1 MGASFLPFGI
11 RLEMVP
17 LYALRVVALYAVA
30 TATFDCLHFALHR
43 FLRSGSPVLRVL
55 GGLHQRHH
63 EFLGTDLRFDA
74 SRATAN
80 FVYHRIP
87 EFLTQVAIILLASLL
102 VDPVTVGATL
112 ILVTVLFLETTRQ
125 RGRDSNHVAFD
136 VLPVLRSGLFV
147 GPVYHSLHHIHP
159 DSYMSSFTTFFDRI
173 AGTGCQIR
181 GRRFVLSGA
190 SGSFGAPFKEMLE
203 REGASVVTPI
213 KFGVDYT
220 YDDYEKLD
228 PIFREADVLVLCHG
242 AKGAQAMQANCDSFL
257 AMIERFSA
265 QHQGGRFPVEVW
277 AVGSE
282 IECHPAWGNPEL
294 QVYLE
299 SKRAFARRA
308 RWYFHH
314 GSFVYRHIVPSAFT
328 SPMGPGLI
336 SGRTAAAIAM
346 FFIKRGFHYVPV
358 TYSGIALVNYFK
370 FLFRIHATPPSR
382 AGELPA
388 EEGGASPL
396 A

>member
-1 MGASFLPFGI
+1 MGASFLPFGL
-11 RLEMVP
+11 RLEQLP
-17 LYALRVVALYAVA
+17 LYVVRVVLLYAFA
-30 TATFDCLHFALHR
+30 TAAFDCLHFALHR
-43 FLRSGSPVLRVL
+43 SLRARSSVLRFL
-55 GGLHQRHH
+55 GGLHQHH
-63 EFLGTDLRFDA
+63 HDFLDTELRFHDA
-74 SRATAN
+74 KVVAN

-87 EFLTQVAIILLASLL
+87 EFFTQVVLIGLASF
-102 VDPVTVGATL
+102 VIDRITVGATL
-112 ILVTVLFLETTRQ
+112 ILVTLLFLETTRR

-136 VLPVLRSGLFV
+136 TLPVLRSGLFV
-147 GPVYHSLHHIHP
+147 GPVYHALHHIHP

-173 AGTGCQIR
+173 AGTGCQMK
-181 GRRFVLSGA
+181 GRRFVMSGA
-190 SGSFGAPFKEMLE
+190 SGSFGAPLKEMLE

-220 YDDYEKLD
+220 YDDYDRLD

-257 AMIERFSA
+257 EMIERFRA
-265 QHQGGRFPVEVW
+265 LHRDDRFPVEVW

-314 GSFVYRHIVPSAFT
+314 GSFIYRHIVPSAFT

-346 FFIKRGFHYVPV
+346 FFLRRGFHYIPV
-358 TYSGIALVNYFK
+358 TYSGIALLNYFK
-370 FLFRIHATPPSR
+370 FLFRVHATPPAHAS
-382 AGELPA
+382 ELPA
-388 EEGGASPL
+388 PAKGASPVG
-396 A
+396 

>member
-1 MGASFLPFGI
+1 MGASYLPFGL
-11 RLEMVP
+11 RVELLP
-17 LYALRVVALYAVA
+17 LYVLRVVALYAVA
-30 TATFDCLHFALHR
+30 TAAFDCLHFALHR
-43 FLRSGSPVLRVL
+43 SLRSRSSALRFL
-55 GGLHQRHH
+55 GGLHQQHH
-63 EFLGTDLRFDA
+63 DFLGADLRFDDA
-74 SRATAN
+74 KVIAN

-87 EFLTQVAIILLASLL
+87 EFFTQVVLIVLASLV
-102 VDPVTVGATL
+102 VDPVTVTATL
-112 ILVTVLFLETTRQ
+112 ILVTVLFLETTRR

-159 DSYMSSFTTFFDRI
+159 DSYMSSFTTLFDRI
-173 AGTGCQIR
+173 AGTGCQIQ
-181 GRRFVLSGA
+181 GRRFVVSGA

-220 YDDYEKLD
+220 YDDYDKLA

-242 AKGAQAMQANCDSFL
+242 AKGEQAMQANCGSFV
-257 AMIERFSA
+257 AMIERFRA
-265 QHQGGRFPVEVW
+265 QHQGERFPVEVW

-314 GSFVYRHIVPSAFT
+314 GSFIYRHIVPSAFT

-358 TYSGIALVNYFK
+358 TYSGIALLNYFK
-370 FLFRIHATPPSR
+370 FLFRIHATAPSQLSER
-382 AGELPA
+382 
-388 EEGGASPL
+388 
-396 A
+396 